1 MAGSTPPPAVVIADD
16 AQDPDWKSNRFLVPG
31 ILLAVAV
38 GLHVAGQNV
47 IMSGS
52 EETAMI
58 GVISTCIAAP
68 TCLLGIILMAYA
80 LGKPKQKVTFSVVM
94 QDVSNPI
101 VSRMPVYNQFQESKS
116 QNLGGLMVS
125 LSILLIFGAVI
136 LAIVSVLSSLGPGL
150 GGSGGSCDEF
160 CEGTMSMAYYS
171 CFGGIALFFA
181 GLVALAR
188 PWVWFREES
197 PNNVVV
203 IPANT
208 PQQADLSS
216 FTVAQLKD
224 QLKQKGLPVSGKKD
238 ELIQRLKGGVE
249 PAKQIEKI
257 TVSCGEC
264 GKGLKVPSDYEGRI
278 KCPKCGSISSV

>member
-38 GLHVAGQNV
+38 GLYVAGQNV
-47 IMSGS
+47 VRSGS

-68 TCLLGIILMAYA
+68 TCLFGIIGMAYA

-125 LSILLIFGAVI
+125 LSILIIFGAVI
-136 LAIVSVLSSLGPGL
+136 LAIVSVFSSLGAGL

-171 CFGGIALFFA
+171 CYGGILLFVA
-181 GLVALAR
+181 GLLALAR
-188 PWVWFREES
+188 PWAWFGEES
-197 PNNVVV
+197 PNVVV
-203 IPANT
+203 VPANT
-208 PQQADLSS
+208 TPQADLSS

-249 PAKQIEKI
+249 PAKEIEKV

-278 KCPKCGSISSV
+278 KCPKCGSISTV